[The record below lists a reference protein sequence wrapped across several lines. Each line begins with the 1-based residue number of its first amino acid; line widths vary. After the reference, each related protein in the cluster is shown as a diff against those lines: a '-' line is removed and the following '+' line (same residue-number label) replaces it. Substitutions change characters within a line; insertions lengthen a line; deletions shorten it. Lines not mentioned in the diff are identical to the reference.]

1 MFLKLIVFCTL
12 PTGQVQLNNSE
23 FDSQQD
29 QRMLELENG
38 DFQLLADTKL
48 REQKQKQRSILAV
61 DTTEYKPQLS

>member
-1 MFLKLIVFCTL
+1 MFPKLIVFCTL

-48 REQKQKQRSILAV
+48 REQKLLAK
-61 DTTEYKPQLS
+61 YFSNRYYRI